1 MTFRF
6 LPVVALLALISGCAQ
21 IPAAAANDDAQ
32 TKADQQNLPK
42 VELTGTLLYSILA
55 SEIAAQRGD
64 TASAAKTYL
73 YLAQETKDPRM
84 AQRASELGA
93 IAGLPQLAR
102 EASQYWLQLDP
113 SSRSAQEQSLLLQ
126 LRTGRMADSI
136 TQIEALLNTS
146 TEAQKKSLFNLLA
159 LTMPQQTDKAGALAY
174 MKQLA
179 ERYRNLPE
187 AQFALIT
194 SAGET
199 GDQQSLDRAFDRL
212 AKTAP
217 DWDLPVAWQVEKL
230 RHNNLDGAITFL
242 KRELDR
248 RPNADYELQAAYPK
262 LLVTAKRYDDART
275 AFIELLKRYPNQ
287 AELLYAAG
295 LLSYQEKDLDA
306 AHKYLKAALDANHP
320 DSDFIRYS
328 LGQIAA
334 EQKQPD
340 QARYWYAQ
348 VRPGNQYLPAQA
360 QLALLEAKDGDL
372 EQALQ
377 RIDKL
382 PKNNKERVEAAALQ
396 ARLAMDY
403 KRNDLAKSI
412 LNKALVKF
420 PRSPELL
427 YQRAMLNDELGN
439 YKQSESDLRQ
449 YLKLRPDDATGLNAL
464 GYTLT
469 IRSTRYGEA
478 QRYIEKAL
486 RSEPKNGVIL
496 DSMGWVLYKQG
507 RTLQALPY
515 LQQAWEAVE
524 DPEVAAHLGEVL
536 FELGRREE
544 GRAVMLKGYEID
556 QDSKP
561 LLETMHRYGVPK
573 P

>member
-6 LPVVALLALISGCAQ
+6 LPALLLITLINGCASVSPGTDDTAQ
-21 IPAAAANDDAQ
+21 ANDND
-32 TKADQQNLPK
+32 QNLPK
-42 VELTGTLLYSILA
+42 VELSATLLYSILA

-64 TASAAKTYL
+64 AASASKTYL
-73 YLAQETKDPRM
+73 YLARETKDPRL
-84 AQRASELGA
+84 AQRAAELGA

-102 EASQYWLQLDP
+102 EASQYWLTLDP
-113 SSRSAQEQSLLLQ
+113 DSRSAREQELLLQ
-126 LRTGRMADSI
+126 LRAGKLSDSRPLI
-136 TQIEALLNTS
+136 ETLLKGDTQQ
-146 TEAQKKSLFNLLA
+146 QKVLFNLLA
-159 LTMPQQTDKAGALAY
+159 LTMAQQTDKAGSLAY
-174 MKQLA
+174 VKELA
-179 ERYRNLPE
+179 NRYNNLAE

-194 SAGET
+194 AASET
-199 GDQQSLDRAFDRL
+199 GDQKAVDQAFDKL
-212 AKTAP
+212 AHIAP
-217 DWDLPVAWQVEKL
+217 EWDLPVAWQVEKL
-230 RHNNLDGAITFL
+230 RHTKLDDTITFL

-262 LLVTAKRYDDART
+262 LLVSAKRYDEALI
-275 AFIELLKRYPNQ
+275 AFTDLLKRYPNQ

-295 LLSYQEKDLDA
+295 LLSYQENDLNSA
-306 AHKYLKAALDANHP
+306 SKYLQAALTANHP

-334 EQKQPD
+334 EQKQPQ
-340 QARYWYAQ
+340 QAHQWYAQ

-360 QLALLEAKDGDL
+360 QLALLEAKDGNLDH
-372 EQALQ
+372 ALK
-377 RIDKL
+377 RIEKL
-382 PKNNKERVEAAALQ
+382 PKNNKERIEIAVLQ
-396 ARLAMDY
+396 SRLAMEF

-412 LNKALVKF
+412 LNKALAKY
-420 PRSPELL
+420 PKAPELL

-439 YKQSESDLRQ
+439 FAQSERDLRQ

-469 IRSTRYGEA
+469 IRSTRYEEA
-478 QRYIEKAL
+478 QSYIERAL

-536 FELGRREE
+536 FELGRRDD
-544 GRAVMLKGYEID
+544 GRAILLKGYELSPE
-556 QDSKP
+556 SKP
-561 LLETMHRYGVPK
+561 LLETMQRYGVPK

>member
-1 MTFRF
+1 M
-6 LPVVALLALISGCAQ
+6 
-21 IPAAAANDDAQ
+21 
-32 TKADQQNLPK
+32 
-42 VELTGTLLYSILA
+42 
-55 SEIAAQRGD
+55 
-64 TASAAKTYL
+64 
-73 YLAQETKDPRM
+73 
-84 AQRASELGA
+84 
-93 IAGLPQLAR
+93 
-102 EASQYWLQLDP
+102 
-113 SSRSAQEQSLLLQ
+113 
-126 LRTGRMADSI
+126 
-136 TQIEALLNTS
+136 
-146 TEAQKKSLFNLLA
+146 
-159 LTMPQQTDKAGALAY
+159 
-174 MKQLA
+174 
-179 ERYRNLPE
+179 
-187 AQFALIT
+187 
-194 SAGET
+194 
-199 GDQQSLDRAFDRL
+199 
-212 AKTAP
+212 
-217 DWDLPVAWQVEKL
+217 
-230 RHNNLDGAITFL
+230 
-242 KRELDR
+242 
-248 RPNADYELQAAYPK
+248 
-262 LLVTAKRYDDART
+262 
-275 AFIELLKRYPNQ
+275 
-287 AELLYAAG
+287 
-295 LLSYQEKDLDA
+295 
-306 AHKYLKAALDANHP
+306 
-320 DSDFIRYS
+320 
-328 LGQIAA
+328 
-334 EQKQPD
+334 
-340 QARYWYAQ
+340 
-348 VRPGNQYLPAQA
+348 
-360 QLALLEAKDGDL
+360 LEAKDGDL

-420 PRSPELL
+420 PKSPELL

-439 YKQSESDLRQ
+439 YKQSESHLRQ

-544 GRAVMLKGYEID
+544 GRAVMLNGYEFD